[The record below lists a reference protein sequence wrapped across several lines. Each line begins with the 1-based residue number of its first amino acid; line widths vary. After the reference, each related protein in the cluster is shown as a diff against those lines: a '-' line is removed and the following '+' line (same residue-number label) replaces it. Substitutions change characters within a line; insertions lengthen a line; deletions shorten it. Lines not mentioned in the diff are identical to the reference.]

1 MQGFKLST
9 FNTGF
14 VPGINYQAIADIE
27 KEQGYNLCIGE

>member
-1 MQGFKLST
+1 MPGFKLSP
-9 FNTGF
+9 FNSGF